1 MKFTEKDIDAAID
14 LYKMSAAKRKRMAE
28 ETGRPELGEAYV
40 PLTRKQIHT
49 LLKRTADLRP
59 DLTTEEVIRRAS
71 TQGVWG
77 PFTENAARK
86 WSDTA
91 MKKGIHVS
99 YSSLMLGDPETLRRL
114 GFNEDMQINDNT
126 IAAEILYNRYHELR
140 NAGMKAEEA
149 NRIISSEFFG
159 SP

>member
-14 LYKMSAAKRKRMAE
+14 LYKVSAAKRKRMAE

-77 PFTENAARK
+77 PFTENAARR
-86 WSDTA
+86 WADTA
-91 MKKGIHVS
+91 MKQGIHVS
-99 YSSLMLGDPETLRRL
+99 YSSLMLGDPDTLRRL
-114 GFNEDMQINDNT
+114 GFTEDMQIDDNT
-126 IAAEILYNRYHELR
+126 VAAKILNDRYHQLR
-140 NAGMKAEEA
+140 SEGKSAKEA
-149 NRIISSEFFG
+149 NRIISLEFFG